1 MEIVV
6 AVSAMD
12 LEKSKVRGDLGIT
25 YGTDTLRLIDVFRGF
40 GFQVNS
46 VVLTRYQRPACGR
59 NFPGSAGRPGPEGL
73 PPLSHRGLS
82 LQHSS

>member
-1 MEIVV
+1 MQLKDQVEIVV

-46 VVLTRYQRPACGR
+46 VVLTQLQRPACGR
-59 NFPGSAGRPGPEGL
+59 SFPGPVWKAWA
-73 PPLSHRGLS
+73 
-82 LQHSS
+82 